1 MQDFMS
7 ETSCCNFTPLPVS
20 QASALE
26 RSDQNIVKDRQ
37 LETSLTSTTVPQ
49 NDGRNS
55 CAFLSIGIMDKLYE
69 FSSFQQD
76 TVISEITNVIINFP
90 IKFNPYR
97 DTYQFADVYEAYTIL
112 FKNHLLSHEMEFSEK
127 LVDNNKLYS
136 FEIQNELERELH
148 KMKSSTISSNKA
160 CFSIF
165 HAGIFISTIAALPPD
180 KGVVIKTHKITESL
194 GGNGNGIIVE
204 SSSIFNISQ
213 WIMKRLNESG
223 LKKNSTPFFI
233 AVKKR

>member
-1 MQDFMS
+1 M
-7 ETSCCNFTPLPVS
+7 
-20 QASALE
+20 
-26 RSDQNIVKDRQ
+26 
-37 LETSLTSTTVPQ
+37 STTVPQ
-49 NDGRNS
+49 NDGTNS
-55 CAFLSIGIMDKLYE
+55 CAFLSTGIIDKLYE

-90 IKFNPYR
+90 ITFL
-97 DTYQFADVYEAYTIL
+97 YEAYTIL

-204 SSSIFNISQ
+204 SSSIFDISQ
-213 WIMKRLNESG
+213 WTMKRLNESG